1 MSSLITKLRELE
13 SKLDIID
20 DSWITVREYI
30 HSTYPNLT
38 SHRVTDN
45 HYSMWAQRL
54 FHIRTPWSNWLKRVN
69 LSENRLTLL
78 IDYDRY
84 KAYMDYMELLYM
96 SLQKYYYIATSKYPT
111 ETESIRNLYEKY
123 PELQYCTLEAHMS
136 RVNRWFRY
144 PERLVR
150 DISKDQVFLN
160 VFIKEFGDMEL

>member
-1 MSSLITKLRELE
+1 MISDRLQDLWLLTTIAKHNWKRLRYAMKADNPSWTKRDLDSNYLCWIGRYHK
-13 SKLDIID
+13 KL
-20 DSWITVREYI
+20 
-30 HSTYPNLT
+30 
-38 SHRVTDN
+38 
-45 HYSMWAQRL
+45 Q
-54 FHIRTPWSNWLKRVN
+54 PWFQWLKRVN
-69 LSENRLTLL
+69 LSDNRLTLL
-78 IDYDRY
+78 LDYDRY
-84 KAYMDYMELLYM
+84 KAYMDYMELLYT

-111 ETESIRNLYEKY
+111 ETESIRHLYEKY

>member
-1 MSSLITKLRELE
+1 MKEDNPSLSKRDLDSYFLCWISRYHKKL
-13 SKLDIID
+13 
-20 DSWITVREYI
+20 
-30 HSTYPNLT
+30 
-38 SHRVTDN
+38 
-45 HYSMWAQRL
+45 Q
-54 FHIRTPWSNWLKRVN
+54 PWFNWLKRVN
-69 LSENRLTLL
+69 LSKNRLTLL

-111 ETESIRNLYEKY
+111 ETESIRHLYEKY

>member
-1 MSSLITKLRELE
+1 MISDRLKDLWLLTTIAEHNWKRLRYAMKADNPSWTKRDLDSNYLCWISRYHK
-13 SKLDIID
+13 KL
-20 DSWITVREYI
+20 
-30 HSTYPNLT
+30 
-38 SHRVTDN
+38 
-45 HYSMWAQRL
+45 Q
-54 FHIRTPWSNWLKRVN
+54 PWSNWLKRVN

-111 ETESIRNLYEKY
+111 ETESIRHLYEKY

-144 PERLVR
+144 PERLIR